1 MAPDSAGLKSSLAAL
16 VAANR
21 AAPLAHIARVLARA
35 SAAPPDGS
43 ALAEW
48 IFVAGATCLS
58 RAHPQWMLP
67 VSLLPAM
74 RAELAVA
81 AAW

>member
-1 MAPDSAGLKSSLAAL
+1 MAPDSAGLNSSLAAL
-16 VAANR
+16 VADNR
-21 AAPLAHIARVLARA
+21 AATLAHIANVLARA

-43 ALAEW
+43 AHAES
-48 IFVAGATCLS
+48 ISVAGATCFS

-67 VSLLPAM
+67 ASLLPAM